1 MDLLKAKEVFKKYTD
16 SYRKYGEMIEL
27 KINHTDRV
35 RQSCVWLAKKLNLS
49 KEEVE
54 IAEVCGLLHDIGRFE
69 QYKRYKSY
77 IDHESV
83 NHGDFGAEILTENN
97 FINEFTTEKQKMII
111 QVVKYHNK
119 YRIPKTLREE
129 TRKYIDI
136 VRDADKIDSLYI
148 MATKTL
154 HYESNNNKMTDVIME
169 HIRKKEMVVRQNIK
183 KEIDFLALELAF
195 IFDLVYKESFE
206 LVKEKDYVN
215 IIIDIYKND
224 TSNKELIDQ
233 LEEMRTILNNY
244 VEEKLTC

>member
-1 MDLLKAKEVFKKYTD
+1 
-16 SYRKYGEMIEL
+16 
-27 KINHTDRV
+27 
-35 RQSCVWLAKKLNLS
+35 
-49 KEEVE
+49 
-54 IAEVCGLLHDIGRFE
+54 
-69 QYKRYKSY
+69 
-77 IDHESV
+77 
-83 NHGDFGAEILTENN
+83 
-97 FINEFTTEKQKMII
+97 
-111 QVVKYHNK
+111 
-119 YRIPKTLREE
+119 
-129 TRKYIDI
+129 
-136 VRDADKIDSLYI
+136 